1 MDEERE
7 IKIQLKNR
15 IEMERVRQLAI
26 EIAGELTQIKEWRF
40 NLGREGRHKKWEWEN
55 KSPATAVGCKLI
67 EFQLKFNNVED
78 VHEIWIAS
86 E

>member
-26 EIAGELTQIKEWRF
+26 EIAGELTQMKEWRF
-40 NLGREGRHKKWEWEN
+40 QSG
-55 KSPATAVGCKLI
+55 
-67 EFQLKFNNVED
+67 
-78 VHEIWIAS
+78 
-86 E
+86 